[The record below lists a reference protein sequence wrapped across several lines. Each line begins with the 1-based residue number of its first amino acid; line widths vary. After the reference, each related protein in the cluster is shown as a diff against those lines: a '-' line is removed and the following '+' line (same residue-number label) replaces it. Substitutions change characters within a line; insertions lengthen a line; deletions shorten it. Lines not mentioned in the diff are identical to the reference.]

1 MNENTVII
9 TERDGKYEIQ
19 NNGVSEFALLGIL
32 ECIIFDMKSAGRQ
45 HAHSEPKKQDAVR
58 EEAFIK
64 KQTIDAEP
72 KQTESET
79 KGEAAPTPNTSDLR
93 TRIGNAVKAIKA
105 LGGKT
110 EDADLSRLTDED
122 LQSELEAL
130 TDSVQTIKNFKKCEV
145 NKKIFYLQRAEE

>member
-9 TERDGKYEIQ
+9 TECDGTYEIR

-32 ECIIFDMKSAGRQ
+32 ECIVFDMKSAGRR

-58 EEAFIK
+58 EEASIE
-64 KQTIDAEP
+64 KQTTDVEP

-79 KGEAAPTPNTSDLR
+79 KGKAAPAPNTSDLR

-105 LGGKT
+105 MGGKT
-110 EDADLSRLTDED
+110 EDADLSRLTDEE

-130 TDSVQTIKNFKKCEV
+130 TDQYKRLKNSKSAK
-145 NKKIFYLQRAEE
+145 

>member
-32 ECIIFDMKSAGRQ
+32 ECIVFDMKSAGQR
-45 HAHSEPKKQDAVR
+45 HGHIEPKEQDAAR
-58 EEAFIK
+58 EEASIE
-64 KQTIDAEP
+64 KQKTGAEP

-79 KGEAAPTPNTSDLR
+79 KGEAAPAPNTSDLR

-110 EDADLSRLTDED
+110 EDTDISRLTDED

-130 TDSVQTIKNFKKCEV
+130 TDQYKRLKNSKSAK
-145 NKKIFYLQRAEE
+145 